1 MAKKYF
7 SSLELLAIALSFY
20 ATNAMSAPF
29 DKTGLIDLKNEGTR
43 RGSCIS
49 ISTGTDLATNMLV
62 LVAMQMPATTNQAKW
77 QKEKDIQKYT
87 QLGKLSEYFS
97 DALVKN
103 ETADIPPNQMD
114 DYTKA
119 RLNPKPMEL
128 ASKNPQLVL
137 DAFDQCLKGY
147 NIRKE
152 RFVRN

>member
-7 SSLELLAIALSFY
+7 SPLKLLAIALSFY
-20 ATNAMSAPF
+20 ITNAISAPF

-49 ISTGTDLATNMLV
+49 ISTGADLASNMLV
-62 LVAMQMPATTNQAKW
+62 LVTTQMAATTNQAKW

-97 DALVKN
+97 DALVRY
-103 ETADIPPNQMD
+103 EAADVPPNQMD

-152 RFVRN
+152 RFVRY

>member
-1 MAKKYF
+1 MKRLLPITLYLSIANA
-7 SSLELLAIALSFY
+7 SS
-20 ATNAMSAPF
+20 MPF

-49 ISTGTDLATNMLV
+49 ISTGADLASNMLV
-62 LVAMQMPATTNQAKW
+62 LVTTQMSVKTNQAKW

-97 DALVKN
+97 DALVRN
-103 ETADIPPNQMD
+103 EAADIPPNQME

-147 NIRKE
+147 NINKE
-152 RFVRN
+152 RFVRY